1 MPNRRVEAFL
11 LRLVVDEHGPAGA
24 AWRGRIQHVGSGSEC
39 RFGQV
44 QEALAFI
51 DDLVQRHAAEL
62 AAQAAPP
69 PDTESR

>member
-11 LRLVVDEHGPAGA
+11 LRLVVDEHGPASA

-39 RFGQV
+39 RFDQV

-51 DDLVQRHAAEL
+51 DQLVQQQAAER
-62 AAQAAPP
+62 AAQAAAPT
-69 PDTESR
+69 D